1 MPLFHI
7 PTLLLTTALLYFIM
21 PAVTYVVLNGRRQR
35 AVTLWCGGD
44 LLLGLSMV
52 LFALRGQAPDW
63 VTFAF
68 ANVLMFVGVMMR
80 IQSLCRE
87 LGTPLPLI
95 LMVVAVSLFMLGFEG
110 IRLGMRDDLLRV
122 QYHNAFFAAL
132 FAWLAAL
139 GWRIAQREQSRGARW
154 IGGVYLLLAVS
165 FLYSVIG
172 LSMGQFPPVLMDA
185 NPARIFTMLAG
196 ILTTVIASIGYVGLA
211 FERSRRQAIRADQE
225 YRAIIATSLDGF
237 FMCDRDGRF
246 LDVNQAYCDL
256 ISYRRE
262 EILTMSVADID
273 ADDADGGGAADC
285 GRRWAIEA
293 TCFEARQRRKDGR
306 FLDVEAS
313 TQVLPFGSGK
323 VVAFIRDISAR
334 KRAEAEI
341 KSLAFYDPLTHLPNR
356 RLLDDRL
363 GQVQAACQ
371 RSGCYGALLLLD
383 LDNFKPLN
391 DGYGHAAGD
400 LLLIEV
406 ARRLTLTVRAADT
419 AARLG
424 GDEFVLLI
432 GDLSA
437 EEADAARYVGGLAE
451 RVRSRLSAPYRLS
464 TTRPGHADTVIEYHC
479 TASLGVTLFNG
490 KDGSAEDIFRQ
501 ADLAM
506 YQAKANGRDQA
517 RVYAAPLVEVGTPVA
532 QGSRGAPR

>member
-63 VTFAF
+63 ATFAF
-68 ANVLMFVGVMMR
+68 ANFLMFVGVMMR
-80 IQSLCRE
+80 IQSLRRE
-87 LGTPLPLI
+87 LGTPLPLM
-95 LMVVAVSLFMLGFEG
+95 LMVAAVSLFMLGFEG
-110 IRLGMRDDLLRV
+110 IRLGLRDDLLRLQFHHAV
-122 QYHNAFFAAL
+122 FAVL
-132 FAWLAAL
+132 FTWLAAL
-139 GWRIAQREQSRGARW
+139 GWRIAQQEQSRGARW

-165 FLYSVIG
+165 FLDSVIG
-172 LSMGQFPPVLMDA
+172 MSLGRAPPVLMDA
-185 NPARIFTMLAG
+185 NSARIFTMLAG
-196 ILTTVIASIGYVGLA
+196 ILTAVIANIGYVGLA
-211 FERSRRQAIRADQE
+211 FDRSRRQAIQADQE
-225 YRAIIATSLDGF
+225 YRAIITTSLDGF
-237 FMCDRDGRF
+237 FLCDRDGRF

-256 ISYRRE
+256 IGYRRE
-262 EILTMSVADID
+262 ELLTMGVADID
-273 ADDADGGGAADC
+273 AADADGGSAADR
-285 GRRWAIEA
+285 GRRWAIEP

-306 FLDVEAS
+306 LLDVEAS
-313 TQVLPFGSGK
+313 TQVLPFNPGK
-323 VVAFIRDISAR
+323 IVAFIRDISAR

-341 KSLAFYDPLTHLPNR
+341 QALAFYDPLTHLPNR

-363 GQVQAACQ
+363 GQVRAAAH

-391 DGYGHAAGD
+391 DAYGHAAGD

-406 ARRLTLTVRAADT
+406 ARRLTRTLRAADT

-432 GDLSA
+432 GDLSTD
-437 EEADAARYVGGLAE
+437 EADAARHVGRLTE
-451 RVRSRLSAPYRLS
+451 RVRRRLSAPI
-464 TTRPGHADTVIEYHC
+464 A
-479 TASLGVTLFNG
+479 
-490 KDGSAEDIFRQ
+490 
-501 ADLAM
+501 
-506 YQAKANGRDQA
+506 
-517 RVYAAPLVEVGTPVA
+517 
-532 QGSRGAPR
+532 